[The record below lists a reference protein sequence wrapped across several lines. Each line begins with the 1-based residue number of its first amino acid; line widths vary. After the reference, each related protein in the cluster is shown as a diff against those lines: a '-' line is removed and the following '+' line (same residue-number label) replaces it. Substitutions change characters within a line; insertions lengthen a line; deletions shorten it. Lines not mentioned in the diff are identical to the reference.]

1 MNPGGRMK
9 AMSPG
14 VSSAGAMQR
23 YSATA
28 IALHWLVALM
38 ILCSATLGLYMVDL
52 QLSPTKLKLYSWH
65 KWLGVTIFLMAAGRL
80 FWRLT
85 HPAPALPATVPIWQ
99 RRAAA
104 LSHALL
110 YALLFVIP
118 LSGWLMSSALGVQVV
133 YFGVLPLPDLV
144 EKDQALGEQLKL
156 AHLALNLT
164 LLGLVV
170 LHVAAALKHHFL
182 DRDEILHR
190 MLPAVRRRR

>member
-1 MNPGGRMK
+1 
-9 AMSPG
+9 
-14 VSSAGAMQR
+14 MQR

-38 ILCSATLGLYMVDL
+38 LLGSATLGLYMVDL

-65 KWLGVTIFLMAAGRL
+65 KWLGVTISLVAAGRL

-85 HPAPALPATVPIWQ
+85 HPAPALPATVPVWQ

-104 LSHALL
+104 LSHTLL

-133 YFGVLPLPDLV
+133 VFGVLPLPDLL
-144 EKDQALGEQLKL
+144 EKDQVLGERLKL
-156 AHLALNLT
+156 AHVVLNLVLLAL
-164 LLGLVV
+164 VA
-170 LHVAAALKHHFL
+170 LHAAAALKHHFL
-182 DRDEILHR
+182 DRDEVLFR
-190 MLPAVRRRR
+190 MLPAVRPRR

>member
-1 MNPGGRMK
+1 
-9 AMSPG
+9 
-14 VSSAGAMQR
+14 MQR

-38 ILCSATLGLYMVDL
+38 LLCSATLGLYMADL
-52 QLSPTKLKLYSWH
+52 QLSPIKLKLYSWH
-65 KWLGVTIFLMAAGRL
+65 KWLGVTIFLVAAGRL

-85 HPAPALPATVPIWQ
+85 HPAPALPATVPAWQ

-118 LSGWLMSSALGVQVV
+118 VSGWLMSSALGVQVV

-144 EKDQALGEQLKL
+144 EKDLALGERLKL

-164 LLGLVV
+164 LLALVL
-170 LHVAAALKHHFL
+170 LHAAAALKHHFL
-182 DRDEILHR
+182 DRDEVLHR
-190 MLPAVRRRR
+190 MLPAVRPRR

>member
-1 MNPGGRMK
+1 
-9 AMSPG
+9 
-14 VSSAGAMQR
+14 MQR

-38 ILCSATLGLYMVDL
+38 LLGSATLGLYMVDL

-65 KWLGVTIFLMAAGRL
+65 KWLGVTIFLVAAGRL

-85 HPAPALPATVPIWQ
+85 HPAPALPATVPVWQ

-133 YFGVLPLPDLV
+133 VFGVLPLPDLL
-144 EKDQALGEQLKL
+144 EKDQVLGERLKL
-156 AHLALNLT
+156 AHVVLNLVLLAL
-164 LLGLVV
+164 VA
-170 LHVAAALKHHFL
+170 LHAAAALKHHFL
-182 DRDEILHR
+182 DRDEVLFR
-190 MLPAVRRRR
+190 MLPAVRPRR